1 MHEPRGNLETPI
13 GLKRLHI
20 HNGSSSRARGGKS
33 TRERASLRASN
44 VVTHR
49 GEEEQWNELENSG
62 TPSRSPYFIDD
73 YGQTFENFFFFCDP
87 RRFGKLFESS
97 IRFFFLGIL
106 FAFRTMNNERV
117 NWRIIYREI
126 DKDKVSGNFS

>member
-49 GEEEQWNELENSG
+49 GEEEQWNKLENFG
-62 TPSRSPYFIDD
+62 
-73 YGQTFENFFFFCDP
+73 TFEEPLFYRRLRPNLREFFFFFAILDDWKTF
-87 RRFGKLFESS
+87 RKLDST
-97 IRFFFLGIL
+97 IRFFFPWNRLVCVS
-106 FAFRTMNNERV
+106 NN
-117 NWRIIYREI
+117 
-126 DKDKVSGNFS
+126 K

>member
-73 YGQTFENFFFFCDP
+73 YGQTFENFFFFL
-87 RRFGKLFESS
+87 RSSTIWKTFRKLDS
-97 IRFFFLGIL
+97 IFFSWNL
-106 FAFRTMNNERV
+106 V
-117 NWRIIYREI
+117 C
-126 DKDKVSGNFS
+126 VSDNK

>member
-62 TPSRSPYFIDD
+62 TPSRSLYFIDD
-73 YGQTFENFFFFCDP
+73 YGQTFENFFFFFVILDDLENFSKA
-87 RRFGKLFESS
+87 RFD
-97 IRFFFLGIL
+97 FFFLESCLRFGQ
-106 FAFRTMNNERV
+106 
-117 NWRIIYREI
+117 
-126 DKDKVSGNFS
+126 